1 VQLFKPGYWTQIAE
15 GSLAIIEGR
24 APTSEIVFGRINLL
38 NGEVLSISG
47 TLDQILADLPC
58 PVESFSF
65 INATRGQA
73 ARARTPRLRGSRR
86 VLGGGVLIM
95 PRGRCSFRKRDLR
108 AAIEAVM
115 AAGCKDAR
123 VEIEG
128 GKIVVLL
135 TGKPQQ
141 GPAPTRDDLD
151 EELAEFEV
159 RHGES

>member
-1 VQLFKPGYWTQIAE
+1 
-15 GSLAIIEGR
+15 
-24 APTSEIVFGRINLL
+24 
-38 NGEVLSISG
+38 
-47 TLDQILADLPC
+47 
-58 PVESFSF
+58 
-65 INATRGQA
+65 
-73 ARARTPRLRGSRR
+73 
-86 VLGGGVLIM
+86 M